1 MNYTLIK
8 FQPIKEVD
16 DYFKRVLLK
25 VCQLYPYYKNDILPI
40 TREIQQ
46 YRKLLK
52 SKEPSTLNPNNI
64 INSLKRFDEV
74 LTTFYNKEDIARRI
88 YLKQLK
94 IISKLLEEPFKEEE
108 YKDIPFGKL
117 YLINKEKYEQLTP
130 ENKDVFFDV
139 YTSNKKVK
147 PVMQI
152 LDLWLSLKDKKL
164 RNVIREE
171 INDFKGSLKQDV
183 FKDTQKDIKEYIT
196 KTNEQL
202 QKAVRQET
210 KEIVEGGPLDKL
222 RFLTSQTFNIAGK
235 EGKISNELLSNL
247 KKYKELKDKYKP
259 LIGKYE
265 NARDDDKFNIRREI
279 EEALYEL
286 KPVYEFCKEGI
297 KVLENKINTYDKKY
311 ELTKLV
317 ERIEELN
324 DDKLNYL
331 YQEFAKHSSLFNKS
345 TRNEYEKII
354 NDKYNKIFKSNIEDV
369 LVKELKNLYKN
380 TNFTTKRP
388 LKNKNDEYT
397 SFINKPWASKI
408 KSIINKLKYEDKDN
422 ELFNK
427 YNSDEMKD
435 RIIFEVEDKNREEE
449 LRKQQEEEELR
460 KKQEEEALRK
470 AQEEAEAQIKPP
482 PIEYDTEEETN
493 KSAEVIEGE
502 EGGDGVKGFGCIKDI
517 NMKTITKILEEI
529 NNKYGKEDDNKLDS
543 IIYYNLKQRYP
554 NKNDDKFNEFFIKNL
569 KKFDKKYKY
578 DKYKAY
584 MKDKKYTK
592 KYISSLT
599 KGGFFLSGLLN
610 IGKKL
615 LGLND
620 EVFKGKGLITSL
632 LSSIGLNDKALKE
645 RNICGGGILS
655 NILSFVGLSDDIFEK
670 DELLIKIKPLID
682 LLKKEKDKNK
692 VDAFLY
698 AICKIE
704 FDDDNE
710 EELRDKYYTLLY
722 NYDNLYRKDLFNKR
736 VKKDFYNN
744 KGGFPVAMLAGLIPG
759 AIQGISSLI
768 SSISNAVRGKN
779 DEILKK
785 TDAQLKGGKIMTL
798 QELEQLHNEI
808 KK

>member
-25 VCQLYPYYKNDILPI
+25 VCQLYPFYKDDILPI

-117 YLINKEKYEQLTP
+117 YLMNKEKYEQLTP
-130 ENKDVFFDV
+130 ENKDIFFDV

-147 PVMQI
+147 PVMEI

-171 INDFKGSLKQDV
+171 INEFKGSLKQDV

-202 QKAVRQET
+202 QKSIRQET
-210 KEIVEGGPLDKL
+210 KEIIEGGPVDKL
-222 RFLTSQTFNIAGK
+222 RFLISQTFNI
-235 EGKISNELLSNL
+235 EGNEGRISNELLSQL
-247 KKYKELKDKYKP
+247 KKYKELKEKYKP
-259 LIGKYE
+259 LINKYE
-265 NARDDDKFNIRREI
+265 NAREDDKFNIRREI
-279 EEALYEL
+279 EEALYEI
-286 KPVYEFCKEGI
+286 KPIYEFCKEGM
-297 KVLENKINTYDKKY
+297 KTFQNKINTYDKKY
-311 ELTKLV
+311 ELTKLI
-317 ERIEELN
+317 ERIETLN

-345 TRNEYEKII
+345 DRIKYQDII
-354 NDKYNKIFKSNIEDV
+354 NDRYNKIFKSNIEDE
-369 LVKELKNLYKN
+369 LFKSVKNTYKN
-380 TNFTTKRP
+380 FNETEKRP
-388 LKNKNDEYT
+388 KINSKGNYGGHLMKEIKDGIRYIISDFNYDDKN
-397 SFINKPWASKI
+397 
-408 KSIINKLKYEDKDN
+408 N

-427 YNSDEMKD
+427 YSSKEMIDRVRFEIEDEERERKAK
-435 RIIFEVEDKNREEE
+435 EDEAKEQ
-449 LRKQQEEEELR
+449 KQ
-460 KKQEEEALRK
+460 KEEEAQK
-470 AQEEAEAQIKPP
+470 QIEEQAQQAQQAQQEQP
-482 PIEYDTEEETN
+482 EQQEN
-493 KSAEVIEGE
+493 NSAEVIEGE
-502 EGGDGVKGFGCIKDI
+502 EVEEGQEGNGIKGFGCIKDI

-529 NNKYGKEDDNKLDS
+529 NNKYGNEEYNKLDS

-554 NKNDDKFNEFFIKNL
+554 NKTDDKFNEFFIKNL

-578 DKYKAY
+578 DKYKSY

-599 KGGFFLSGLLN
+599 KGGFLLGPIIS

-620 EVFKGKGLITSL
+620 EVMKGNGIISSL
-632 LSSIGLNDKALKE
+632 LSTIGLNDKILKDK
-645 RNICGGGILS
+645 NIKGCGILS
-655 NILSFVGLSDDIFEK
+655 KLLGFIGLSDDVFDK
-670 DELLIKIKPLID
+670 DELLIKIKPFID

-692 VDAFLY
+692 VDSYLY
-698 AICKIE
+698 AICKLE

-710 EELRDKYYTLLY
+710 EELRDKYYSLLY

-736 VKKDFYNN
+736 IKKDFYNN
-744 KGGFPVAMLAGLIPG
+744 KGSFSPMLLGIIPG

-768 SSISNAVRGKN
+768 SSISNAVRGKS
-779 DEILKK
+779 DKTLKK
-785 TDAQLKGGKIMTL
+785 TSKELKGGKIMTL
-798 QELEQLHNEI
+798 QELEELKNEI
-808 KK
+808 K